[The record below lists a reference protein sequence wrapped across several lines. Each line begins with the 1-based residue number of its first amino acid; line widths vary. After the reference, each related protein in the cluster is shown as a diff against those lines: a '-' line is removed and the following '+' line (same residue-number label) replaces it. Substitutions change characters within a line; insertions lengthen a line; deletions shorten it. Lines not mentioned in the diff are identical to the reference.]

1 MAPRHLAVLAA
12 ALLVAPAAARPL
24 SGAELTA
31 LYGYARMDEPTR
43 SVPPPLDANET
54 LKSAA
59 VRAGVHVG
67 AAINYAGMAQG
78 AHGAQYP
85 AVALSQFD
93 LFTAENECKVGSVHP
108 GPDTYAFG
116 QCE

>member
-1 MAPRHLAVLAA
+1 MAPLHLVALGA
-12 ALLVAPAAARPL
+12 ALLVAPAVARPL
-24 SGAELTA
+24 TDAELTA
-31 LYGYARMDEPTR
+31 LYGYARMDGPTR
-43 SVPPPLDANET
+43 VVPPPLDANET

-59 VRAGVHVG
+59 ARAGVHIG

-85 AVALSQFD
+85 VIALSQLD
-93 LFTAENECKVGSVHP
+93 LFTAENECKVGSVRP
-108 GPDTYAFG
+108 GPTTYSFG